1 MLIKQLDFIYTCFKL
16 NFKTALE
23 YRLSFL
29 GQMFAMVIN
38 DIFWIIFWYIFF
50 GKISAVRGWEFK
62 DVLMLFGMSAFAFGI
77 SSGLFANRR
86 EIARLIEE
94 GGLDFYLTLPKDP
107 LLHILLGKISI
118 SSLGDLVFS
127 IALVIAVKGLAP
139 LFLLRFILAGIL
151 AGIILTA
158 FSVTVH
164 SFTFFTGRG
173 SGFANFM
180 IETILCFSMYPLKIF
195 DGIAKILL
203 FTVIP
208 AAFISTIPVS
218 IVKDFTWEKFFI
230 LAGVAIVSVVISR
243 MVFFYGLKRYTSG
256 NLISARL

>member
-1 MLIKQLDFIYTCFKL
+1 M
-16 NFKTALE
+16 
-23 YRLSFL
+23 SFL

-50 GKISAVRGWEFK
+50 GKVSTVKGWEFK
-62 DVLMLFGMSAFAFGI
+62 DVLLLFAMSAFAFGI

-107 LLHILLGKISI
+107 LLNILLGKISM
-118 SSLGDLVFS
+118 SSLGDILFGTG
-127 IALVIAVKGLAP
+127 IVIVLKGFDP
-139 LFLLRFILAGIL
+139 LSLLLFTLAGIL
-151 AGIILTA
+151 AAIILTC

-173 SGFANFM
+173 SGFANLM

-195 DGIAKILL
+195 DGMAKILL